1 MNVFVA
7 DHQATSLDLAALRS
21 LAERVLIA
29 EGYPSDTQVSLVLV
43 DDAEMADRNRRY
55 LGNDGPTDVL
65 AFPLEHLQPGSAPTR
80 RPEEPPVM
88 LGDVLIAPGY
98 VKQQAT
104 DTGAAFEDEM
114 DLMVVHGLLHLMGY
128 DHEEPPDARL
138 MEGRERA
145 ILGTRRRP

>member
-1 MNVFVA
+1 
-7 DHQATSLDLAALRS
+7 
-21 LAERVLIA
+21 
-29 EGYPSDTQVSLVLV
+29 
-43 DDAEMADRNRRY
+43 
-55 LGNDGPTDVL
+55 
-65 AFPLEHLQPGSAPTR
+65 
-80 RPEEPPVM
+80 M